1 MTYIV
6 FGLAFA
12 ALLAI
17 ALKRHDIVERAARVE
32 AAARAH

>member
-1 MTYIV
+1 VVLMTYIV

-17 ALKRHDIVERAARVE
+17 ALKRHDTAEKMA
-32 AAARAH
+32 